1 MVMVMV
7 MAMAMDTEKLKIRD
21 LTDLK
26 FEKEISCS
34 SSRVGISFFKDLISY
49 RYLIW
54 LFIKRDFIA
63 NYKQTILGPIW
74 FFIQPVFTTIIFT
87 VIFGNL
93 AGIATGLV
101 PKPLFYLGGLVL
113 WNFFADCL
121 NLTSDTFRTNQNIF
135 GKVFFPRIIV
145 PLSIVV
151 SNMLKLAIQFLLFIS
166 FFFYFKIFE
175 KTLIY
180 INISILLVPI
190 LILLMGLLGLS
201 FGILITSLTT
211 KYRDLKFLIQFGVN
225 LLMYASPIIY
235 PVNTLTGNL
244 KTIVL
249 LNPVTSIIETFK
261 YGFFS
266 QGTLNYFYL
275 LYSILF
281 TLVLLTF
288 SLRVFARIEKN
299 FIDTI

>member
-1 MVMVMV
+1 MATVMAMV
-7 MAMAMDTEKLKIRD
+7 MATEIMKIHN
-21 LTDLK
+21 LTKIK
-26 FEKEISCS
+26 FENEISS
-34 SSRVGISFFKDLISY
+34 NNSKYGFSLFKDLKEY
-49 RYLIW
+49 RFLIW

-63 NYKQTILGPIW
+63 YYKQTILGPIW
-74 FFIQPVFTTIIFT
+74 FFVQPVFTTIIFT

-93 AGIATGLV
+93 AGISTGGV
-101 PKPLFYLGGLVL
+101 PKPLFYLSGLVL

-121 NLTSDTFRTNQNIF
+121 NLTSDTFKTNQNIF

-151 SNMLKLAIQFLLFIS
+151 SNMAKMVIQFLLFIT
-166 FFFYFKIFE
+166 FYFYFKIFE

-180 INISILLVPI
+180 VDISILLIPI

-211 KYRDLKFLIQFGVN
+211 KYRDLKFLIQFGVQ

-244 KTIVL
+244 KTMVL

-266 QGTLNYFYL
+266 QGTLNYYYL

-281 TLVLLTF
+281 TLVLLII
-288 SLRVFARIEKN
+288 SLRVFARVEKN